1 MLARKLNHR
10 NLSILTNI
18 FQLSGGCI
26 WVLFGCEKCDTAQYE
41 IFPIAVLLGAGGSA
55 MLINCLAIVANLI
68 ATNIGKYQILNRINV
83 DEFYS
88 STHAIIL

>member
-1 MLARKLNHR
+1 MKHR
-10 NLSILTNI
+10 INSILTNI

-41 IFPIAVLLGAGGSA
+41 IFPIAILLGAGGSA

-83 DEFYS
+83 DEFYFS
-88 STHAIIL
+88 SLAVISYSN

>member
-1 MLARKLNHR
+1 MDFRPY
-10 NLSILTNI
+10 IDYQPYQCLTLITI
-18 FQLSGGCI
+18 FLFPPGGCI

-68 ATNIGKYQILNRINV
+68 GSNIGTK
-83 DEFYS
+83 
-88 STHAIIL
+88 